1 MRFFRNQSKKS
12 VINTS
17 PNKSLNNESDSRDVT
32 TRDDAG
38 TVAAPASGWLSVVL
52 APRAPAGHELLDRI
66 AQAVSA
72 HVVLPP
78 GSKELIALFILHCHA
93 HDAAQFSPLLA
104 IESPDTGCG
113 KTTLFRVLQAM
124 TPRSL
129 LVSSLTSAGL
139 YRTITRNKHT
149 LLIDEGDTIAIGKKE
164 LRGIL
169 DGGHFRGSAHVLRAD
184 GIFDVWCPKAIA
196 LIGTLPTTLRDR
208 SIRISLKRKLR
219 DESVAVLDQAALVRL
234 SELRDLAAVWGAQH
248 QNRLAVANPMMPP
261 ELTNRAADNFT
272 ALLAI
277 ADAVGG
283 RWPELARQM
292 AVRNAALAGPDTS
305 IGVMLLVDVRK
316 IFRRIDTDRI
326 PTTELIEGL
335 KWMDDRPWAEFR
347 GRQGITPS
355 QLANLLGPYG
365 ISPKTLRFPPE
376 NVVLKGYLLAVFEDA
391 FNRYL

>member
-12 VINTS
+12 ISNTS
-17 PNKSLNNESDSRDVT
+17 PDESLNNKSDSHDVAT
-32 TRDDAG
+32 GNDAG
-38 TVAAPASGWLSVVL
+38 AAAASTSGWLSVVL
-52 APRAPAGHELLDRI
+52 APRAPAGHELPDQI
-66 AQAVSA
+66 AQAVGA

-78 GSKELIALFILHCHA
+78 GSEELIALFILHCHA
-93 HDAAQFSPLLA
+93 HDASQFSPLLA

-113 KTTLFRVLQAM
+113 KTTLLRVLQAM
-124 TPRSL
+124 TPRPL

-139 YRTITRNKHT
+139 YRTITRSKHT

-196 LIGTLPTTLRDR
+196 LIGTLPSTLRDR
-208 SIRISLKRKLR
+208 SIRVPLKRKLR

-234 SELRDLAAVWGAQH
+234 SELRDLAAVWGAQQH
-248 QNRLAVANPMMPP
+248 NRLAAANPMMPP

-272 ALLAI
+272 PLLAI
-277 ADAVGG
+277 ADAAGG

-292 AVRNAALAGPDTS
+292 AVRSAALAGPDAS
-305 IGVMLLVDVRK
+305 IGVMLLVDVRR
-316 IFRRIDTDRI
+316 IFRRIETDRI

-335 KWMDDRPWAEFR
+335 KWMDDRPWAEWQ

-355 QLANLLGPYG
+355 QVANLLRPYG
-365 ISPKTLRFPPE
+365 ISPKTLRFPPM
-376 NVVLKGYLLAVFEDA
+376 NVVLKGYSLADFEDA